1 MIATPACVVT
11 LLYSAIILNLKRSRH
26 TRGKSSSRYMMSER
40 LREDKKVV
48 RMIMAILV
56 AFIVCVMPINVYAIL
71 FYFVWDWKIP
81 CGMENFGF
89 SGFFILYSNA
99 SINPCIYFTL
109 NDKYRQGLLNNLKAF
124 SFVRKKE
131 KKSTAILASPVARRK
146 TRTRN
151 LELRHVT

>member
-1 MIATPACVVT
+1 
-11 LLYSAIILNLKRSRH
+11 
-26 TRGKSSSRYMMSER
+26 MMSER

-48 RMIMAILV
+48 RMIIAILV

-131 KKSTAILASPVARRK
+131 KKNQQQFWHHRSPEERLV
-146 TRTRN
+146 
-151 LELRHVT
+151 LETSN